1 MSVYDKGVRKDELI
15 ARLRRE
21 LSLSKAI
28 VTDEDL
34 LEGTKDTF
42 LFARIELGMAW
53 AQLWKDVKAKFEL

>member
-34 LEGTKDTF
+34 
-42 LFARIELGMAW
+42 
-53 AQLWKDVKAKFEL
+53 